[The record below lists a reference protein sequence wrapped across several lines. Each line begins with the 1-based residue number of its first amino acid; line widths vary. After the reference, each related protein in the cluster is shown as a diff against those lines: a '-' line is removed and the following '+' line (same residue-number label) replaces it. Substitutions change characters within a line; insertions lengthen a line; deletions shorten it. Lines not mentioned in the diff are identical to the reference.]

1 MSTPVAKM
9 VGVSSSR
16 SHNKRLNL
24 GAARQTLDLSASSR
38 TQKLAKCGGLRNH
51 NHGNGRK
58 SSDANIGSS
67 LKISNWRLRQ
77 SDESRGD
84 PSSSS
89 ARSSFV
95 HVEDELAASASSSAS
110 FFPSSTRAGSSARGQ
125 AQAQAQAHGRVSRQ
139 GSSSSSAFSFEVLRH
154 SRLVERDNGQTVNL
168 FELSRPSRDSSAS
181 SKGKEKCTLTP
192 ASLGDYSADD
202 ALVHML
208 SRKHTVT
215 PEGNQRQQLLA
226 ALCASEATPG
236 RCSDSS
242 LSSFVDALQR
252 LSIQPGP
259 EPEQATSPINN
270 MKPYSTTTR
279 DSVVASS
286 STTYQNVQNASSS
299 SSSSSSAQP
308 ATSSAHAAGGQAE
321 DTRFSKMLDK
331 LHGSVRHEQ
340 RPVRQQQGAHEAELA
355 FDVQH
360 RRPMHGLGRRV
371 NTESDYI
378 IEYLPASAG
387 PSSAEYSADFGTT
400 GSSTGSG
407 SGSVGRA
414 GHYDK
419 CNSLNPK
426 AREFLSFTKADSPT
440 AFMPRRPALS
450 SCVFALPKDN
460 GIPVDGMANTLP
472 ALYPNYLRA
481 PGLVS
486 HHCPESGTN
495 PTPLNLVPVTLETL
509 NPSRPVV
516 HDVHT
521 KALFPLVPSVPSIA
535 GIPVPCLPMSC
546 GTPGALPVPPRPVP
560 KPKNPDPKTQQEYE
574 AWVEWRKA
582 NEPGYAMACKARQQ
596 RRVQRKT
603 VQQSKTER
611 ANKSV

>member
-1 MSTPVAKM
+1 M

-24 GAARQTLDLSASSR
+24 GAARQTLDVSASSR

-77 SDESRGD
+77 SDESRGG

-89 ARSSFV
+89 AGSSFV
-95 HVEDELAASASSSAS
+95 HVEDQLAASASSSAS
-110 FFPSSTRAGSSARGQ
+110 FFPSSTRAGSSARVQAQ

-168 FELSRPSRDSSAS
+168 FELSRSSRDSSAS

-192 ASLGDYSADD
+192 ASSGDYSADD

-259 EPEQATSPINN
+259 EPEPATSPIDNI
-270 MKPYSTTTR
+270 
-279 DSVVASS
+279 VASS

-299 SSSSSSAQP
+299 SSSSAQP
-308 ATSSAHAAGGQAE
+308 ATSSAHAPGGQAE
-321 DTRFSKMLDK
+321 DTRYNKLLDK
-331 LHGSVRHEQ
+331 LRGSVRHEQ
-340 RPVRQQQGAHEAELA
+340 TPVRQRQGAHEAELA

-400 GSSTGSG
+400 GSTTGSG

-426 AREFLSFTKADSPT
+426 AREFLSFTKADSST
-440 AFMPRRPALS
+440 VFMPRRPALS

-486 HHCPESGTN
+486 HCPESGTN

-516 HDVHT
+516 HDAHT

-535 GIPVPCLPMSC
+535 GVPVPCLPISC
-546 GTPGALPVPPRPVP
+546 GTAAALPVPPRPVP